1 MAILTKAQLEALN
14 QSSFPNNNAG
24 AITPEILRTYNTAT
38 IDTLVNSLDTGSFA
52 TSAITASSL
61 ITASAVGNT
70 ITFTKGDASTFDVS
84 VSSTPIDTG
93 SLVTTASFNA
103 YTSSNDQRVS
113 SLEVNSGSVN
123 TSITNLNSFSS
134 SQLTQNSNLA
144 TYTGSVDT
152 FITSSAQRL
161 DLIEDFTQSA
171 DISITNINSATASL
185 FTSAS
190 LTLTTASV
198 NVNVLT
204 FTKGDGSTFDLTVAS
219 GSSPEGTV
227 SSSAQI
233 LNYGIFATTG
243 SNTFRGNETFEDA
256 GGNASTLVPTSGS
269 LMLVAKGFTSASAH
283 LSASAGTFVNLIFK
297 NSDTTPDT
305 IISGSNNIFVNP
317 SAPTAGFKRYI
328 GTSNHY
334 THGNSVPQ
342 ISGSMAWSPS
352 LNGNILSHTQI
363 NSLTWRGPSSL
374 SSGAGNVN
382 HNILMGG
389 SMNLG
394 TSAVNNFEKATA
406 GVNITGNAL
415 FNGTFNQIANTTTL
429 VNSIATSG
437 NLIFGGQVNLNHISS
452 SISYNSNVTNGSTTV
467 NNRFSPTG
475 ASPAILSPRTN
486 TNTLYG
492 TGHVINLDGTN
503 VGATQGK
510 SFNFNIL
517 AGTFLTASVPDG
529 DACSVLATGMIGNG
543 LIVSGST
550 LAVFAGPETANSGQ
564 GSMFLGR
571 FNAQDGNKAKT
582 AETIFAVGTGTSYAN
597 RKTGFLIDSGSN
609 SFFEGTLNVSG
620 STTMTG
626 SLILSSSNA
635 IELQVIGNSE
645 FTGSVAGNV
654 VSASIT
660 SDTASIDFSLG
671 NYFEITSSVTPLH
684 LNVTN
689 ISAGRTSTLI
699 ISASASSSI
708 LFSPNVSQPS
718 GSAYSGSEG
727 SIDILSLVAFNTSK
741 VNLVATKALV

>member
-1 MAILTKAQLEALN
+1 MSAISKQALLVDN
-14 QSSFPNNNAG
+14 NSSFPNNNSG
-24 AITPEILRTYNTAT
+24 QITPSDLRAFNVNMITSLVDEITYTADSGSWNQSIDALETFTASQQPSFTALNSFTASQLT
-38 IDTLVNSLDTGSFA
+38 INSGVNLFTQSATQELDSLSAWTGSWEA
-52 TSAITASSL
+52 WTSSINEIRDDGVLQGYSTRFFFNGLVSAS
-61 ITASAVGNT
+61 IIANVGGPIANVT
-70 ITFTKGDASTFDVS
+70 VQQDGTK
-84 VSSTPIDTG
+84 
-93 SLVTTASFNA
+93 LNTASFNA
-103 YTSSNDQRVS
+103 YTASSETSQS
-113 SLEVNSGSVN
+113 SFNN
-123 TSITNLNSFSS
+123 SITASVSQLLSFSS
-134 SQLTQNSNLA
+134 SLDTTFATDAQLNASSSTLQANIDTKLNTASFNS
-144 TYTGSVDT
+144 YT
-152 FITSSAQRL
+152 A
-161 DLIEDFTQSA
+161 
-171 DISITNINSATASL
+171 SITAL
-185 FTSAS
+185 
-190 LTLTTASV
+190 
-198 NVNVLT
+198 
-204 FTKGDGSTFDLTVAS
+204 G
-219 GSSPEGTV
+219 
-227 SSSAQI
+227 
-233 LNYGIFATTG
+233 FATTG

-297 NSDTTPDT
+297 NSNTTPDT

-382 HNILMGG
+382 HNIVMGG

-406 GVNITGNAL
+406 GVNINGNAL
-415 FNGTFNQIANTTTL
+415 FNGTFNQIANKTTL
-429 VNSIATSG
+429 VNGINTSG

-452 SISYNSNVTNGSTTV
+452 SIAYNSNVTNGSTTV

-492 TGHVINLDGTN
+492 TGHVINFDGTN

-529 DACSVLATGMIGNG
+529 DACSVQATGMIGNG
-543 LIVSGST
+543 LIVTGST
-550 LAVFAGPETANSGQ
+550 LTSTFAGPDVANGGQ
-564 GSMFLGR
+564 GSMFVGR

-609 SFFEGTLNVSG
+609 TFIEGSLTLTGSAHGNVVSMSITSQTASMDLSLGNFFALGLESG
-620 STTMTG
+620 STTELTATNIKPGQTINLLLTQPSVGTG
-626 SLILSSSNA
+626 SLSY
-635 IELQVIGNSE
+635 NST
-645 FTGSVAGNV
+645 FKFPAG
-654 VSASIT
+654 A
-660 SDTASIDFSLG
+660 
-671 NYFEITSSVTPLH
+671 NYIATP
-684 LNVTN
+684 
-689 ISAGRTSTLI
+689 I
-699 ISASASSSI
+699 
-708 LFSPNVSQPS
+708 
-718 GSAYSGSEG
+718 SGSEDIVTLISYDATKLYAT
-727 SIDILSLVAFNTSK
+727 SIN
-741 VNLVATKALV
+741 NLV